1 LKFLSLFTRH
11 NALSSEA
18 GLLLGESATESL
30 LEFGCCRIAWIE
42 SQDGVQF
49 FEAGTK
55 LLQAAGGRVIGGV
68 KLRDGGWNIGLAVLD
83 FGWVI
88 AQEGLRYVLW
98 LEWCLMHG
106 PVFRLK
112 LYQPASLTP
121 SLKSGQ
127 FFRGEF
133 NLSAAPLQVGSHPH
147 FEHEL
152 WSIGKDRKESVLF
165 APIMVDKGPEV

>member
-1 LKFLSLFTRH
+1 MALTSALFTG
-11 NALSSEA
+11 LSGLDVA
-18 GLLLGESATESL
+18 G
-30 LEFGCCRIAWIE
+30 R
-42 SQDGVQF
+42 
-49 FEAGTK
+49 
-55 LLQAAGGRVIGGV
+55 
-68 KLRDGGWNIGLAVLD
+68 
-83 FGWVI
+83 I

-152 WSIGKDRKESVLF
+152 WSIGKNRTESILF
-165 APIMVDKGPEV
+165 TPIEVDEGLEG